1 MSKRPWLH
9 AVEADFA
16 RETRAEEAE
25 TEQIEREDAAQREPF
40 TPWEEFGGT
49 AA

>member
-16 RETRAEEAE
+16 RETRVEEAE
-25 TEQIEREDAAQREPF
+25 VEQTEREDAAQREPAM
-40 TPWEEFGGT
+40 TDWWEGND